1 MTTQSE
7 LERLTSDTTRLKRE
21 CQALEQKLQQNAP
34 ADDKLAIY
42 KTQANSI
49 SKKKQEKEEEVKKFE
64 NDKMNLEKLMR
75 DKEDKYSKEKGGKYM
90 KRDDFRQYAANLRV
104 KNANFK
110 VMKKVLDEIKSEVVV
125 LKRTE

>member
-1 MTTQSE
+1 MTTQAE

-34 ADDKLAIY
+34 ADDNLAIY

-64 NDKMNLEKLMR
+64 NDKMNLEKQMR